1 MPSNI
6 NLFSNFRNGELA
18 DSDTFDADTLSKLR
32 GLGTML
38 QDTGLTNIVKVS
50 VINICIFIFGQNIKI
65 KTTFL
70 LRT

>member
-38 QDTGLTNIVKVS
+38 QDTGLTNIVQVR
-50 VINICIFIFGQNIKI
+50 VINICMLIYNKG
-65 KTTFL
+65 
-70 LRT
+70 